1 MVAHFC
7 QSEKK
12 EREKEKKI
20 KKKKK
25 NRKRFFSQKAKQN
38 KAVHKNEIKLKN
50 VYWPIV
56 VKMTPSTH
64 FLTKDILTPHRYKAT
79 LRAHL
84 TVN

>member
-20 KKKKK
+20 KKKK

-38 KAVHKNEIKLKN
+38 KAVHKNEIKLKKCILAHCCQN
-50 VYWPIV
+50 DTFDPFFNKGYFD
-56 VKMTPSTH
+56 PSQ
-64 FLTKDILTPHRYKAT
+64 I
-79 LRAHL
+79 
-84 TVN
+84 